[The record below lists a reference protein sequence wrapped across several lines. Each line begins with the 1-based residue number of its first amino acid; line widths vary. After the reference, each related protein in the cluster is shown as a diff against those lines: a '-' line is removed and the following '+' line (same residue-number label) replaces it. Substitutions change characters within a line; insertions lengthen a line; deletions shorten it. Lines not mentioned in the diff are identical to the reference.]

1 MNKMMPILA
10 LNGFFVS
17 DKDTVYKRETYRS
30 SLIPDD
36 EKEINDVS
44 KQHSRAGKISAQ
56 SFLTPTPDQL
66 HILSFKMCVSNWAN
80 QNRREINQDYTE
92 GLI

>member
-1 MNKMMPILA
+1 MMPILA

-44 KQHSRAGKISAQ
+44 KHHSRAGKNIGSE
-56 SFLTPTPDQL
+56 L
-66 HILSFKMCVSNWAN
+66 
-80 QNRREINQDYTE
+80 
-92 GLI
+92 

>member
-44 KQHSRAGKISAQ
+44 KHHSRAGKNIGSELFNPHAR
-56 SFLTPTPDQL
+56 SFTHSEL
-66 HILSFKMCVSNWAN
+66 
-80 QNRREINQDYTE
+80 QNVC
-92 GLI
+92 